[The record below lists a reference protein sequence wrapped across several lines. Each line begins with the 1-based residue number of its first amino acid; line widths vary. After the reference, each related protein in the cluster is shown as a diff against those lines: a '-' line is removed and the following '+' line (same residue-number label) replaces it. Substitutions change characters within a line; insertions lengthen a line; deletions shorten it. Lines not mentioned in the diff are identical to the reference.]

1 MNILIIEDQE
11 ERNKVFRMMFKG
23 DSIYITDKPD
33 EAIKLLNRMTF
44 DLILLDHD
52 LGGVG
57 TGYLDTSDEQS
68 GYQIAVEIPNTINR
82 DTTIHIHSWNPH
94 GAKKMHDHLLDSG
107 CHVTRTPFGMFD
119 ASLFG
124 R

>member
-1 MNILIIEDQE
+1 MNILIVEDQE

-23 DSIYITDKPD
+23 DELYITDRPKK
-33 EAIKLLNRMTF
+33 AIELLNSVEF

-52 LGGVG
+52 LGGVER
-57 TGYLDTSDEQS
+57 GYLDTDDEES
-68 GYQIAVEIPNTINR
+68 GYQVAVAIPNTMNKC
-82 DTTIHIHSWNPH
+82 TTILVHSWNPH
-94 GAKKMHDHLLDSG
+94 GAKMMHDHLLDSG
-107 CHVTRTPFGMFD
+107 CNSTKIPFGMFD